1 MDAISSH
8 SPHSILHTSIY
19 HLPPNSGNSL
29 EQHQTLENQ
38 KQPMYS
44 YMSNEYML
52 AKVEMDLTRFDESV
66 SLFLWLCML
75 AVHATVQEFHNY
87 KHLSDNRTLDQEDVN
102 IPYDLQKD

>member
-1 MDAISSH
+1 
-8 SPHSILHTSIY
+8 
-19 HLPPNSGNSL
+19 
-29 EQHQTLENQ
+29 
-38 KQPMYS
+38 
-44 YMSNEYML
+44 ML